1 MNLTGLRAFALTG
14 ASFLALIAATTPTA
28 TAQGC

>member
-1 MNLTGLRAFALTG
+1 MHLSRIRTFALTG
-14 ASFLALIAATTPTA
+14 AAFLALIAATTPTA